1 MAVSV
6 YFVDVLRLLS
16 GGRRKGRHGE
26 GQAGQQE
33 DSLQSSA
40 RTRGSTLPHVEPQE
54 HGEPR

>member
-40 RTRGSTLPHVEPQE
+40 RTRGSTLPHVEP
-54 HGEPR
+54 